1 MLHLPIE
8 TSASSKNAVTGIA
21 HTRRDRTLEHL
32 AARPSRRINV
42 TIVVLVGAV
51 FPHCCKRSHAA
62 CESAQTQGK
71 KAVGG
76 HATVLT
82 EDKGPLSLRATA
94 RSPRLAWSQADLR
107 SSSSPVDQAA
117 TRHRRLRIERL
128 IFPLAREPGLE
139 KKRRSR
145 SSGPSG
151 PVPPFP
157 RTVPPS
163 LHALTTDATGRSR
176 DRPRPPSSVS
186 EPFGRA
192 PRGAPRGAR
201 APHAQASRRLGTLG
215 QSGQMPLQRAE
226 APGGRGRW
234 WDAGGA
240 RNSGRLTS
248 ELGSDGR
255 GGGLWWGRVLPRGG
269 KAEGHA
275 RVCVCGGGAVGC
287 RIPLHLRL

>member
-21 HTRRDRTLEHL
+21 HTRRDRTPEHL
-32 AARPSRRINV
+32 AARPSRHINV

-94 RSPRLAWSQADLR
+94 RSPRPAWSQADLR

-176 DRPRPPSSVS
+176 DRPQASEQRVRALRPGAAGGTAGGPGPSCPGEPSSGH
-186 EPFGRA
+186 F
-192 PRGAPRGAR
+192 GAR
-201 APHAQASRRLGTLG
+201 WA
-215 QSGQMPLQRAE
+215 
-226 APGGRGRW
+226 
-234 WDAGGA
+234 DA
-240 RNSGRLTS
+240 
-248 ELGSDGR
+248 
-255 GGGLWWGRVLPRGG
+255 V
-269 KAEGHA
+269 AEG
-275 RVCVCGGGAVGC
+275 
-287 RIPLHLRL
+287 